1 MAMTL
6 DDFPITRRWPA
17 AHPDRLQLYSWPT
30 PNGVKVSIMLEE
42 LGLPYEPH
50 AIDIGQNET
59 FTPRLPVAQSERQD
73 PGDHRPPM
81 VRPAGR
87 SRCSSRARSCSISR
101 RRRAGSCQPTRKRG
115 SRRSVGCSS
124 RWRRVGPMFGQL
136 GFFHTFAGRVFE
148 DKRPLERYRAEAAR
162 LLRVLETRLD
172 GRDWMA
178 GDAYTI
184 ADIALI
190 GWVRAINAV
199 YAAGELVGWSELS
212 RVQAWLDRCLARP
225 AVERGLAIP
234 GASGLRRPGGLAGP
248 LDCHN
253 GVRSGASSPKRRR
266 MDPHTLTPSHPSHPL
281 GPFYWTN
288 TTAFG

>member
-59 FTPRLPVAQSERQD
+59 FTPDYLSLNPNGKIPAIID
-73 PGDHRPPM
+73 PDG
-81 VRPAGR
+81 PAGR
-87 SRCSSRARSCSISR
+87 PFALFESGAILLYLAEKTGRFLPADPEARLETISWVFFQM
-101 RRRAGSCQPTRKRG
+101 AA
-115 SRRSVGCSS
+115 
-124 RWRRVGPMFGQL
+124 VGPMFGQL

-234 GASGLRRPGGLAGP
+234 ARPG
-248 LDCHN
+248 
-253 GVRSGASSPKRRR
+253 
-266 MDPHTLTPSHPSHPL
+266 
-281 GPFYWTN
+281 
-288 TTAFG
+288 